1 MASWTEEQD
10 NLLKQ
15 MRALGISAKKI
26 YETYGTL
33 LGNRTESTDRICNRL
48 DNIARSV
55 DDIKATLKEQVEKG
69 IKMDANQIR
78 VFYEMK
84 AACVQS
90 AARCEDIKSYVKR
103 L

>member
-26 YETYGTL
+26 YETYGTF

>member
-1 MASWTEEQD
+1 
-10 NLLKQ
+10 

-33 LGNRTESTDRICNRL
+33 LGNRLTGSTDRVCNRL

-55 DDIKATLKEQVEKG
+55 EDIKAVLKEQSEKG

-90 AARCEDIKSYVKR
+90 AARCEDIKNYVKR
-103 L
+103 LR